1 MTEQHPFMRLYS
13 VKAPF
18 ELEDRRVPVPVPGT
32 GEARIRIA
40 YTGIC
45 GSDTHA
51 YMGHVPTIKKDV
63 VLGHEYSGVIDEIA
77 EGSENPAGLKAGD
90 KVVGWIVVSCGKCDA
105 CIGGHTNLCRNLKCY
120 GSQTDGTFR
129 EYITAPLSMLCKIPD
144 DADLRYFALTEPM
157 AVAVYAVREAPV
169 LLGDTVLVIGGGAIG
184 CCTALAA
191 RMAGAS
197 KAAVAEIAPA
207 KIGLIEKLGFDVI
220 NSGETDALARVKELT
235 DGKGFNCVFEAT
247 GHPSGYELLTKAG
260 SYRAKGLNIGQNWG
274 PSPLI
279 TRDIMEREM
288 RIKAIRIHQQSVFNL
303 TAALLGSLGEDDRKD
318 LYSLITH
325 DYDFDHLKEALD
337 FCANDKTYCKVM
349 VKVGSGMD

>member
-1 MTEQHPFMRLYS
+1 MNEQLM
-13 VKAPF
+13 KAMILPSAF
-18 ELEDRRVPVPVPGT
+18 TLEERQVPVPEPKM
-32 GEARIRIA
+32 GEARIKIA

-63 VLGHEYSGVIDEIA
+63 ILGHEYSGIIDA
-77 EGSENPAGLKAGD
+77 VGEGSENPNGLKKGD
-90 KVVGWIVVSCGKCDA
+90 KVVGWIVEACGKCDA
-105 CIGGHTNLCRNLKCY
+105 CIGGHTNLCRHLKCY

-129 EYITAPLSMLCKIPD
+129 EFITAPLTMLYKIPD
-144 DADLRYFALTEPM
+144 DADLRYYALTEPM

-169 LLGDTVLVIGGGAIG
+169 LLGDTCLVIGGGPIGAFTAI
-184 CCTALAA
+184 AA

-197 KAAVAEIAPA
+197 KVVVSEIAPA
-207 KIGLIEKLGFDVI
+207 KIALIEKLGFEVI
-220 NSGETDALARVKELT
+220 NAKESDPLVRVREIT
-235 DGKGFNCVFEAT
+235 DGKGFDCVFEAT

-288 RIKAIRIHQQSVFNL
+288 RIKAIRIHQQSVFGL
-303 TAALLGSLGEDDRKD
+303 TASILTSLDKHTKAALL
-318 LYSLITH
+318 SLITN
-325 DYDFDHLKEALD
+325 DYDFHHLADAFD
-337 FCANDKTYCKVM
+337 FAANDKTYCKIM
-349 VKVGSGMD
+349 VKVADQL

>member
-1 MTEQHPFMRLYS
+1 MKQKMMRS
-13 VKAPF
+13 MCVTGPF
-18 ELEDRRVPVPVPGT
+18 ELEDRQVEVPVPKA
-32 GEARIRIA
+32 GEALIRIA

-63 VLGHEYSGVIDEIA
+63 VLGHEYSGIIEEIA
-77 EGSENPAGLKAGD
+77 EDSENPAGLKKGD
-90 KVVGWIVVSCGKCDA
+90 KVVGWIVVACGKCDA

-129 EYITAPLSMLCKIPD
+129 EFITAPLQMLYKIPD
-144 DADLRYFALTEPM
+144 DADLRFYALTEPM

-169 LLGDTVLVIGGGAIG
+169 QLGDTVLVIGGGAIG
-184 CCTALAA
+184 SCTAIAA
-191 RMAGAS
+191 RLAGAS
-197 KAAVAEIAPA
+197 KVAVAEIAPA
-207 KIGLIEKLGFDVI
+207 KIDLLRKLGFDVI
-220 NSGETDALARVKELT
+220 NSKEEDALTRVREMT
-235 DGKGFNCVFEAT
+235 DGKGFQCVFEAT

-303 TAALLGSLGEDDRKD
+303 TAAMFASLREDVKNDM
-318 LYSLITH
+318 YSLITH

-337 FCANDKTYCKVM
+337 FAANDKTYCKIM
-349 VKVGSGMD
+349 VKVGRD

>member
-1 MTEQHPFMRLYS
+1 MDGKNMRAYV

-18 ELEDRRVPVPVPGT
+18 ELEERKVPVPVPKE
-32 GEARIRIA
+32 GEALVRIA

-63 VLGHEYSGVIDEIA
+63 ILGHEYSGVIEAIA
-77 EGSENPAGLKAGD
+77 EGSENPNGLKKGD
-90 KVVGWIVVSCGKCDA
+90 KVVGWIVIACGKCDA
-105 CIGGHTNLCRNLKCY
+105 CLGGHTNLCRNLKCY

-129 EYITAPLSMLCKIPD
+129 EFITAPLSMLYKIPD
-144 DADLRYFALTEPM
+144 DADLRFYALTEPM
-157 AVAVYAVREAPV
+157 AVAVYAVRECPV
-169 LLGDTVLVIGGGAIG
+169 QLGDTVLVIGGGAIG
-184 CCTALAA
+184 ACTALSA

-197 KAAVAEIAPA
+197 KVVVAEIAPI
-207 KIGLIEKLGFDVI
+207 KIELMKKLGFEVI
-220 NSGETDALARVKELT
+220 NSKEENALERVRELT

-288 RIKAIRIHQQSVFNL
+288 RIKAIRIHQQSVFGL
-303 TAALLGSLGEDDRKD
+303 TAALFASLREDVKKD
-318 LYSLITH
+318 LYSLITD

-337 FCANDKTYCKVM
+337 FAANDRTYCKIM
-349 VKVGSGMD
+349 VKVGK